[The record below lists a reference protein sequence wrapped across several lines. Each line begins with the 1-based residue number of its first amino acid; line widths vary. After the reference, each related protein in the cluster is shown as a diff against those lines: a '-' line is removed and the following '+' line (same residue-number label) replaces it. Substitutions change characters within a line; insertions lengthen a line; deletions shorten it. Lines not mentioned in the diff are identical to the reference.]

1 MKNQIFNTMPNMLES
16 SVLKTAIQEF
26 SVNDSH
32 ENWIKL
38 SKVIDDK
45 NNGKYSIRTELL
57 RGIVSH
63 ILSSK

>member
-1 MKNQIFNTMPNMLES
+1 MPNMLES